1 MLNFFPCKKMPIC
14 KAKIIL
20 KKKSWHFCSMLLW
33 VLMWFLSMFYKVH
46 KFCFCHDDFHRCIGG
61 KGQKNVMDRLVVP
74 IIWDVQKCPPP
85 NLFCDLKSN
94 LVNQPLRCPPKVLFG
109 DGSYA
114 LVKIPL
120 DAIIRAFD
128 ILHYSSSQFN
138 N

>member
-1 MLNFFPCKKMPIC
+1 
-14 KAKIIL
+14 
-20 KKKSWHFCSMLLW
+20 
-33 VLMWFLSMFYKVH
+33 
-46 KFCFCHDDFHRCIGG
+46 
-61 KGQKNVMDRLVVP
+61 MDRLVVP